1 MTYRERRERKAD
13 RLRGWADKR
22 KVDAAQVFKAGAP
35 FTGDI
40 AFNTQPGHI
49 PFRAKLIAREDRA
62 FESVRKADS
71 MEARASGIERQLD
84 ASIYSD
90 DADAIE
96 RLKERLAEYEAKRE
110 RIKAYNASCRRGAR
124 DFALLNEEE
133 KKDIATVARV
143 AAYSLGKKGEMP
155 GYVLTNLGGNITRT
169 RQRIAQLERVERLN
183 AMGDGT
189 TFEQLAQKEV
199 AVDAAVS
206 GD

>member
-1 MTYRERRERKAD
+1 MTTYRERRERRAD

-22 KVDAAQVFKAGAP
+22 NVAAAQVFKAGEP
-35 FTGDI
+35 YTNDI

-62 FESVRKADS
+62 FESMRKAQS
-71 MEARASGIERQLD
+71 MDARASGIERQLD

-90 DADAIE
+90 DPDAIE

-124 DFALLNEEE
+124 DFALLNDQE
-133 KKDIATVARV
+133 KKDIAVIARV

-155 GYVLTNLGGNITRT
+155 GYVLSNLGGNITRT
-169 RQRIAQLERVERLN
+169 RQRIAQLER
-183 AMGDGT
+183 
-189 TFEQLAQKEV
+189 EQQKEEV
-199 AVDAAVS
+199 VDEAVS